1 MEKHTFTAAVRG
13 YHYYRRFWQPKEN
26 EKLICLHEPGNAFD
40 RFAIKTVSENGETVG
55 HLPKEISRIT
65 KYFLDRGA
73 SMYCTLS
80 SEHYRRSPLVKGGLE
95 IECQGVIETRATIL
109 QAKLTSRYLD
119 LVKDLYTEPT
129 EDIAVGNLFN
139 FVMTLPPTVV
149 TPQAPGKRKKKSA
162 STSTTVSNNR
172 DIREMLAAPK
182 KKKTPSVI
190 VVDDD

>member
-13 YHYYRRFWQPKEN
+13 YHFYWRVWQPKKN

-40 RFAIKTVSENGETVG
+40 RFAIKTTSENWETVG

-73 SMYCTLS
+73 SLYCKLS
-80 SEHYRRSPLVKGGLE
+80 SEHFRRSPLVQGGLE
-95 IECQGVIETRATIL
+95 IECQAVIETRATIL

-129 EDIAVGNLFN
+129 EDSGWKSVQFRHDVAAYSRYTASPRKKEEKVCIHKLYCFKKSGNPRNASGIAV
-139 FVMTLPPTVV
+139 
-149 TPQAPGKRKKKSA
+149 
-162 STSTTVSNNR
+162 
-172 DIREMLAAPK
+172 D
-182 KKKTPSVI
+182 
-190 VVDDD
+190 VD